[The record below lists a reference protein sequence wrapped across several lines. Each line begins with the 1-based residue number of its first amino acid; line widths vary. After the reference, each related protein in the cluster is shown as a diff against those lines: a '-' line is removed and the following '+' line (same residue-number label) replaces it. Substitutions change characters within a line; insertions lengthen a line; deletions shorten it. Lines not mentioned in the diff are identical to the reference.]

1 MPSPALVLWA
11 DSTRNAFAAS
21 WQSNLDAS
29 NIVLR
34 QGDAI
39 GIELHWVRR
48 TTNSASIME
57 EVAWPVNTAI
67 TLAVGK
73 IDAEPTSGTFR
84 LSYGTANTTPLP
96 YNCTATA
103 MQAALNAL
111 PNIISEGSV
120 TVTKTATSYRVV
132 WNNVGT
138 PVGPI
143 TVASNDLTPTSSIGV
158 ATARAGSLTERNL
171 IQLHIK
177 QSPVALCTSWVNQD
191 APAVT
196 VTQVHAPAY
205 SGDFRIWRIKISPQP
220 KGGSFR
226 LSKTINSVVT
236 WSSPIDGEPS
246 ASEIQAAV
254 GLTTTLVGNFE
265 YEVVQPQITGEP
277 LVNVTSIGADSSGLI
292 AYEAKYG
299 VLNLNTLDLELLL
312 AGSTTASP
320 YLEIEVNIDGSRE
333 TLVQRTITVV
343 NDLIDSDSYTLT
355 QYGDVI
361 PADSVLRFDTSQNL
375 TAPEKAQARTNIGAL
390 GSTDLTAFTTKDN
403 ELEGRLGTLET
414 TFTNDVKDAINGAST
429 PSDTNPFATTDDIDG
444 LAPAV
449 HTHAIADVTGLAS
462 ALSGKADTT
471 HTHAITSVTGLA
483 TALSDLEAN
492 KAETIHTHAIA
503 DIGGLAGEII
513 RIDNLET
520 DLNLAEIEIADIQSR
535 MLTPEERD
543 AIDQTPG
550 FPANSVNPFITKKFY
565 YQGPHNLTYY
575 DDFTTSISG
584 NYTSTTHPLEIGIRI
599 NGNIYYVP
607 ARLAGTDPF
616 PPV

>member
-29 NIVLR
+29 NIILR

-48 TTNSASIME
+48 TTSSASIME
-57 EVAWPVNTAI
+57 EVPWPVNAAI
-67 TLAVGK
+67 TLAVGR

-84 LSYGTANTTPLP
+84 LSYGTANTTALP

-103 MQAALNAL
+103 MQAALNEL
-111 PNIISEGSV
+111 PSIISEGGV
-120 TVTKTATSYRVV
+120 TVTKTSTSYRVV

-143 TVASNDLTPTSSIGV
+143 TVASNDLTPTSSIGI

-177 QSPVALCTSWVNQD
+177 QAPVALCTSWVNQD
-191 APAVT
+191 APSIAI
-196 VTQVHAPAY
+196 TQVHAPAY
-205 SGDFRIWRIKISPQP
+205 SGDFRIWRVKISPFP

-226 LSKTINSVVT
+226 LSKTVNSVLT
-236 WSSPIDGEPS
+236 WSTPIDGTPS
-246 ASEIQAAV
+246 AGEIQEAI
-254 GLTTTLVGNFE
+254 GLTTRVVGNFE
-265 YEVVQPQITGEP
+265 YEVIQTQITGDS
-277 LVNVTSIGADSSGLI
+277 LVNVTSIGSDASGLI

-312 AGSTTASP
+312 AGNTTASP

-333 TLVQRTITVV
+333 TLVQRTVTVV

-355 QYGDVI
+355 EYGDVI

-390 GSTDLTAFTTKDN
+390 SSADLSAYDTKDT
-403 ELEGRLGTLET
+403 ELEGRLGLLEA
-414 TFTNDVKDAINGAST
+414 TFTNDVKDALNGAST
-429 PSDTNPFATTDDIDG
+429 PSDTNPFATTDDLDS

-449 HTHAIADVTGLAS
+449 HTHAIADVTGLTDAINGKAPIS
-462 ALSGKADTT
+462 HTHTISSVSGLQDVLDNLEGGKADTN
-471 HTHAITSVTGLA
+471 HTHA
-483 TALSDLEAN
+483 
-492 KAETIHTHAIA
+492 KA
-503 DIGGLAGEII
+503 DIGGLEDDIA
-513 RIDNLET
+513 RIDVLEVDI
-520 DLNLAEIEIADIQSR
+520 DLVEAEIADIQGR
-535 MLTPEERD
+535 MLTAQERD
-543 AIDQTPG
+543 AIDQTPL
-550 FPANSVNPFITKKFY
+550 FPASSTNPFITRQFY
-565 YQGPHNLTYY
+565 YQNPHNMTYY
-575 DDFTTSISG
+575 DETPPGFSG
-584 NYTSTTHPLEIGIRI
+584 NYTTTSHPLEIGIRI

-607 ARLAGTDPF
+607 ARLDGVDPN